1 MAKAFAPTGSLLG
14 KALQKAAGLCPIP
27 IEVLIS
33 RKRGELPSER
43 IFRRLWRNGILLPG
57 QIVIYANPVT
67 RRAGVWSGPL
77 AQTTL
82 SEQDWNVWI
91 HELEQDL
98 HQTHPDRALALA
110 VMSLS
115 LALRELGSRVR
126 PGNTNSGVTS
136 ANITNDDRP
145 DGPA

>member
-1 MAKAFAPTGSLLG
+1 MAKILGNTGSLLS
-14 KALQKAAGLCPIP
+14 KALQKASAITPVP

-33 RKRGELPSER
+33 RKRNEQPSLR
-43 IFRRLWRNGILLPG
+43 IFQPLWKNRLLSPN

-77 AQTTL
+77 AQTSLTD
-82 SEQDWNVWI
+82 QDWNQWI
-91 HELEQDL
+91 RELEQDL

-115 LALRELGSRVR
+115 LALRELGAGV
-126 PGNTNSGVTS
+126 GNSVNS
-136 ANITNDDRP
+136 
-145 DGPA
+145 PAPHTRS